1 MEHDKF
7 AMIMEMLVPQVIAL
21 IVENRNVSER
31 AAIELFYASKLY
43 GCLKTEE
50 TKLWHLS
57 AQTLYDM
64 FDEELTTGKI
74 TYPEETY
81 WWIEKQNF

>member
-1 MEHDKF
+1 MEQDKF
-7 AMIMEMLVPQVIAL
+7 AMMMEMLVPQVSAL
-21 IVENRNVSER
+21 IAENKNVSGR

-43 GCLKTEE
+43 DCLETEE

-64 FDEELTTGKI
+64 FNEELTTGEI
-74 TYPEETY
+74 TYPEET
-81 WWIEKQNF
+81 